1 MKPLRYYNLTCIL
14 AGICLI
20 LTPALASL
28 RTAAFAGAGCLFLA
42 LLSGGAVLLM
52 LPASEEASARSFR
65 FSLAATAASLG
76 GAAAG
81 LPVRIAVAVLLLVVL
96 GYLLARSAERYRHL
110 WPLFKPMAVW
120 TGMECDARDCFASA
134 LFLLGAVW
142 PGPEAPEASRWIC
155 TGAGGVFFLSQVL
168 RVLSGR
174 PLLLG
179 RKKEEEL
186 KEMVRGSLYRAPS
199 LPMNNSEEMSRMRR
213 LFERVCKLMEEK
225 RPFLDTDFNLS
236 DLAGSTFSNR
246 AYLSRTINIL
256 SGQNFSQFVN
266 AYRIRYGVELLRKD
280 PALRITDVAMMSG
293 FRSTVTFNM
302 AFKLNMGETPTQFL
316 QRQRLGGLSG
326 E

>member
-14 AGICLI
+14 AGICLF

-28 RTAAFAGAGCLFLA
+28 RTAAFAGAGCLFLGMLA
-42 LLSGGAVLLM
+42 GGAVLLM
-52 LPASEEASARSFR
+52 LPLSEEAPARSFW
-65 FSLAATAASLG
+65 FSLTAVAAGLG
-76 GAAAG
+76 GAAG
-81 LPVRIAVAVLLLVVL
+81 IPLRIAVAALLLVVL
-96 GYLLARSAERYRHL
+96 AYLLVRCAERYGHL

-120 TGMECDARDCFASA
+120 TGMECDARDCYAFV

-142 PGPEAPEASRWIC
+142 PGAGAPGASGWIC
-155 TGAGGVFFLSQVL
+155 VGAAGAFFLVQVL

-179 RKKEEEL
+179 RKKEGEL

-199 LPMNNSEEMSRMRR
+199 LPMNNTEEMSRMRH

-236 DLAGSTFSNR
+236 DLSASTFSNR
-246 AYLSRTINIL
+246 AYLSRTVNIL

-316 QRQRLGGLSG
+316 QRQRLGSLSG

>member
-14 AGICLI
+14 AGICFF
-20 LTPALASL
+20 LTPALASF
-28 RTAAFAGAGCLFLA
+28 RAAAFAGAGGLFLA
-42 LLSGGAVLLM
+42 ALAGGAVLLM
-52 LPASEEASARSFR
+52 LPLSEEAPARSFW
-65 FSLAATAASLG
+65 FSLAAVAVSLG

-81 LPVRIAVAVLLLVVL
+81 VPVRIVVAALLLVVL
-96 GYLLARSAERYRHL
+96 AYLLVRSTERYGHL

-120 TGMECDARDCFASA
+120 TGMESDARDCHAFM

-142 PGPEAPEASRWIC
+142 PAADAPEAIEWVC
-155 TGAGGVFFLSQVL
+155 VGAGGVFLLSQVL

-179 RKKEEEL
+179 RKKEAEL

-199 LPMNNSEEMSRMRR
+199 LAMNNTEEMSRMRR
-213 LFERVCKLMEEK
+213 LFERVSKLMEEK
-225 RPFLDTDFNLS
+225 RPFLDSDFNLS
-236 DLAGSTFSNR
+236 DLAGAAFSNR

-266 AYRIRYGVELLRKD
+266 AYRIRYSVELLRKD
-280 PALRITDVAMMSG
+280 PTLRITDVAMMSG

-316 QRQRLGGLSG
+316 QRQRLGGLTG